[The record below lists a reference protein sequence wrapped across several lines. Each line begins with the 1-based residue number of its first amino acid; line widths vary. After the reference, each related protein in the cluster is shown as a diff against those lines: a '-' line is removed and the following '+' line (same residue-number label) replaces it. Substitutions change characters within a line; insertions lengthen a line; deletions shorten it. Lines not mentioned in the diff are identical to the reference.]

1 MNIIFL
7 DIANSNSSIMKKKRI
22 PLWLKIIIGM
32 VLGVVWGLVAVFTDL
47 KEFTLDWIKPFGTIF
62 LNLLKLIAVP
72 LIFVSLVKGISSLT
86 DISRLSR
93 MGLKTIGLY
102 LISTLIATTLGLGLV
117 NLLEPGN
124 TFPEEK
130 QTELQERYEVDIEEK
145 ELSAEQVKEQS
156 PLQFLVDM
164 VPPNIVEAASNNR
177 NMLQIIFFAILFAIA
192 MVMIPTEKIQTV
204 KDFFDGFNE
213 VILKIID
220 FIMAFAPYGVF
231 ALMAALIVEFS
242 GDADLFLALANYAGV
257 VVLGLFL
264 IILLVY
270 PFFIRIMAGVKYR
283 DFFRAIFPAQMFAF
297 TTSSS
302 AATLPVTMRQ
312 TQNELGVSKTVS
324 NFVLPIGVTI
334 NMDGTSCYQAIAAVF
349 IAQVFG
355 LDLTLAQQVTIV
367 LTATLSSIG
376 TPGVPGGSIIML
388 VIVLSS
394 VGLPA
399 AGLAL
404 ILGIDRPLDM
414 LRTVVNITG
423 DSTIS
428 TIVSKSEGDLNY
440 PPEKPEAA

>member
-1 MNIIFL
+1 
-7 DIANSNSSIMKKKRI
+7 MKKKRI
-22 PLWLKIIIGM
+22 PLWLKIIAGM
-32 VLGVVWGLVAVFTDL
+32 VIGVIWGLIAVFTGL
-47 KEFTLDWIKPFGTIF
+47 EEFTIDWIKPFGTIF

-93 MGLKTIGLY
+93 MGLKTVGLY
-102 LISTLIATTLGLGLV
+102 LVSTLLATTLGLGLV
-117 NLLEPGN
+117 NLIEPGN

-130 QTELQERYEVDIEEK
+130 QTELQERYEVDIQEK
-145 ELSAEQVKEQS
+145 EISAERVKEQS

-164 VPPNIVEAASNNR
+164 VPENIVDAASNNR
-177 NMLQIIFFAILFAIA
+177 NMLQIIFFAIIFAIA
-192 MVMIPTEKIQTV
+192 MVMIPSEKIKTV

-220 FIMAFAPYGVF
+220 FIMSFAPYGVF
-231 ALMAALIVEFS
+231 ALLAALIVEFS
-242 GDADLFLALANYAGV
+242 GDADLFVALGNYAGV
-257 VVLGLFL
+257 VVLGLFF
-264 IILLVY
+264 IILVVY
-270 PFFIRIMAGVKYR
+270 PFFIRILAGVKYR

-302 AATLPVTMRQ
+302 AATLPVTMRR

-355 LDLTLAQQVTIV
+355 LELTLAQQLTIV
-367 LTATLSSIG
+367 MTATLSSIG

-440 PPEKPEAA
+440 PPSKTEEAA